1 MKVVYFYSSLIYG
14 NDSYEQRALA
24 AISIASVRRYMPYA
38 RIVHLGDHRTRTL
51 DGVDEALNIQWKS
64 GTNRCDAHVLIHG
77 EALFLDTDTV
87 VTKDLGSVFKSDFQ
101 IAVAVRE
108 DPTEDLKYNAGVVF
122 CRDEHIWY
130 DAADRIR
137 ACGDPERGFNQALL
151 SGKYKVLEL
160 PALYNFTPPADVA
173 VYHFKGPRKRVMLDM
188 R

>member
-24 AISIASVRRYMPYA
+24 EVSISSVRRYMPYA
-38 RIVHLGDHRTRTL
+38 RIVHLGDHKTKSL
-51 DGVDEALNIQWKS
+51 DGVDEFLAITWKA
-64 GTNRCDAHVLIHG
+64 GTNRGDAHALIHG
-77 EALFLDTDTV
+77 ECLYLDTDTV
-87 VTKDLGSVFKSDFQ
+87 VTRDLSPVFKENFQ

-108 DPTEDLKYNAGVVF
+108 DPTEDLKYNAGVIF
-122 CRDEHIWY
+122 CRDEHIWT
-130 DAADRIR
+130 DVADRIR
-137 ACGDPERGFNQALL
+137 SCGDPERGFNQALL

-160 PALYNFTPPADVA
+160 PTLYNFTPPADVA